1 MGGGHTPSYNKQKKK
16 IMLNELIKKRDSILD
31 VFKQAKS
38 DLEGLNVEI
47 DNEISKNEETL
58 RAIQEE
64 QKGLNNLRQSSNSS
78 IKNLSKILG
87 NV

>member
-1 MGGGHTPSYNKQKKK
+1 
-16 IMLNELIKKRDSILD
+16 MLNELIKKRDSILD

-64 QKGLNNLRQSSNSS
+64 QRGLNNLKQSSNSS